1 MQTPPLTSVQKD
13 MCMFFLT
20 TQGRMQGQG
29 GEQIMKGKA
38 CGSIIKYA
46 VAWGVKKTVAEATT
60 RTLW

>member
-1 MQTPPLTSVQKD
+1 
-13 MCMFFLT
+13 MFFLT